1 MMDVL
6 HSHPLGKY
14 SEVIGE
20 IVETDRGLVVLNT
33 AIGGRRILDMPS
45 GIQLPRIC

>member
-1 MMDVL
+1 
-6 HSHPLGKY
+6 LGRY

-20 IVETDRGLVVLNT
+20 IITDKKELVVLNT
-33 AIGGRRILDMPS
+33 SVGGKRIIDMPA